1 MPDAAASRKRQ
12 IPIRRIAGDLD
23 GSFGAQATKSQDG
36 ETPVRTADLRW
47 AGREVRRCD
56 QDLKR
61 NRTARRQPSCR
72 SLYNIGGRLCGKSES
87 RFRPERQ
94 LSLVGLVGMHDLGG
108 DGRSPRAFDSA
119 QALRLGNRKP
129 SVRVPAP
136 RSARQ
141 IELIENS
148 PMKQRFVTK
157 GRSLLSV
164 NCATP
169 IQKRLPSQGP
179 KRFLCC
185 VFRGVR

>member
-47 AGREVRRCD
+47 AGREVRRRD

-61 NRTARRQPSCR
+61 NRTARSQPSCR

-94 LSLVGLVGMHDLGG
+94 LSLVGMDDLGG

-119 QALRLGNRKP
+119 QALRVRNRKP
-129 SVRVPAP
+129 AFGVPAP

-141 IELIENS
+141 IELFENS
-148 PMKQRFVTK
+148 LMKQRFVTK
-157 GRSLLSV
+157 GRSQLSV